1 MSSIRENIKISEE
14 KMTYLFF
21 NSFRDKYKLLTL
33 GIYPDY
39 YKNNDT
45 FDSYEIQIEFDILK
59 ELDPDYDYVFENVG
73 KALKEI
79 SEFCKEYTINVEGN
93 MKIKLPYKFGTPIFF
108 GIDYLFAE
116 KLEVKTL
123 IRVEID

>member
-1 MSSIRENIKISEE
+1 MNSVRENIKISEE

-21 NSFRDKYKLLTL
+21 NSFREKYELLTL
-33 GIYPDY
+33 RIFPNYD
-39 YKNNDT
+39 NNTDV
-45 FDSYEIQIEFDILK
+45 FDAYEIQIELSIKK
-59 ELDPDYDYVFENVG
+59 EIDPDYDYVFENVG